1 MMWGTLYDG
10 GMITRIEG
18 RLEELRSASAVLSV
32 GGGLWYEV
40 MIPSCDAGYFNG
52 HLGERVVMHTLHYIE
67 GDPSRG
73 QVIPRLIGFRDEL
86 SREFFTLFTKVKGI
100 GMRKALRA
108 LVRPIGEIA
117 MAIETKDA
125 KLLVSLPEIGKR
137 TAETII
143 AELHGKLDSFA
154 EVISADGEV
163 LMPGE
168 LTTSAA
174 AAVDV
179 LVQLG
184 EKRADATE
192 WVRRVLAVAPEL
204 EDATPE
210 ALLAAAYKLK
220 GQ

>member
-1 MMWGTLYDG
+1 
-10 GMITRIEG
+10 MITRISG
-18 RLEELRSASAVLSV
+18 RLEELRSASAVVST

-52 HLGERVVMHTLHYIE
+52 RVGEQVVLHTLHYIE

-73 QVIPRLIGFRDEL
+73 QVIPRLIGFRDEQ

-143 AELHGKLDSFA
+143 AELHGKLDAFA
-154 EVISADGEV
+154 EVITEDGEIV
-163 LMPGE
+163 TPGE
-168 LTTSAA
+168 MPDSAA
-174 AAVDV
+174 AAIDV

-204 EDATPE
+204 ETASAEDI
-210 ALLAAAYKLK
+210 LAAAYKLK